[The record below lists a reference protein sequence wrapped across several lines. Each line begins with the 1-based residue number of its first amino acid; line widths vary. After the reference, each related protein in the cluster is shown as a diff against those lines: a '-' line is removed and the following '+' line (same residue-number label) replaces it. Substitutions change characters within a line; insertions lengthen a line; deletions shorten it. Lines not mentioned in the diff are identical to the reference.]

1 MRKIAP
7 VVLGLLLATT
17 AVAYADGIQDRQ
29 TFQFGQIE
37 QGRQDGS
44 ITWREGLRLRAE
56 QQRITQVRR
65 DLEVNGRLPAVN
77 RRVLYRMQ
85 DEAAEQIEEARSNGR
100 QRLNGLPRVGR

>member
-1 MRKIAP
+1 MRKKCP
-7 VVLGLLLATT
+7 VIIGLLLATS
-17 AVAYADGIQDRQ
+17 AAANADGIQDRQ

-56 QQRITQVRR
+56 QKRISQVRS
-65 DLEVNGRLPAVN
+65 DLEVDGRLPTVN

-85 DEAAEQIEEARSNGR
+85 DEAAEHIEEARNNAR
-100 QRLNGLPRVGR
+100 HRLNGLPRVGQ

>member
-7 VVLGLLLATT
+7 VIIGLLLATS

-29 TFQFGQIE
+29 TFQVGQIE
-37 QGRQDGS
+37 RGRQDGS

-56 QQRITQVRR
+56 QQRISQVRS
-65 DLEVNGRLPAVN
+65 DLEIDGRLPTVN

-85 DEAAEQIEEARSNGR
+85 DEAAEHIEEARSNGR
-100 QRLNGLPRVGR
+100 HRLIGLPRVGR